1 VGTVHAVSVAM
12 SLLSAK
18 GAPLGP
24 RQHWARVALLALISG
39 SINAVALA
47 VWAGHPVAAM
57 IGAEVAVLAA
67 PLVCPHSEVGFSR
80 GDIRLI
86 DRLRF
91 SFRKA
96 LRAAVFGVAAGVIAA
111 LVVADDAT
119 AMMVVIL
126 YLTSLWFLFGGLRGR
141 QVSTGA
147 RPYVGVA
154 HSLSWSA
161 ALGLLAIPLTALP
174 TAMTYGGL
182 YGFCAGLTTGVV
194 LWLWYGGM
202 ALVQYA
208 VLRWM
213 LSLQGARFFRT
224 EYLEAAADRALLHRL
239 GSGYLFVHPM
249 LRESFS
255 RRWDARSDR

>member
-1 VGTVHAVSVAM
+1 M
-12 SLLSAK
+12 
-18 GAPLGP
+18 
-24 RQHWARVALLALISG
+24 
-39 SINAVALA
+39 
-47 VWAGHPVAAM
+47 
-57 IGAEVAVLAA
+57 
-67 PLVCPHSEVGFSR
+67 
-80 GDIRLI
+80 
-86 DRLRF
+86 
-91 SFRKA
+91 
-96 LRAAVFGVAAGVIAA
+96 RAAVFGVAAGVIAA

-141 QVSTGA
+141 QVSAGA
-147 RPYVGVA
+147 RPYVGVT

-161 ALGLLAIPLTALP
+161 ALGMIAIPLTALP
-174 TAMTYGGL
+174 TASSYGAL
-182 YGFCAGLTTGVV
+182 YGFYAGLTTGAV

-208 VLRWM
+208 VLRGM

-249 LRESFS
+249 LRESFA
-255 RRWDARSDR
+255 RRWEARSNP